1 MFDILVYLFENYL
14 EANAYPDENTLTREL
29 SAAGFDHGEI
39 NQALTWF
46 QGLEDLVS
54 RDTADDA
61 QASTGTRLY
70 TDGEYECL
78 GREGIGLLAFLEG
91 SGILDSI
98 QREQIIDRAFAV
110 NERGLS
116 VEQVKWVVLFVLWG
130 QSDPQQFVFVEDLL
144 FGDHQPALH

>member
-46 QGLEDLVS
+46 EGLEALVNPEVS
-54 RDTADDA
+54 EEVLP
-61 QASTGTRLY
+61 STGVRLY
-70 TDGEYECL
+70 TEGEYECL
-78 GREGIGLLAFLEG
+78 GRDGIGLLTFLEG

-98 QREQIIDRAFAV
+98 RREQIVDRAFAV

-116 VEQVKWVVLFVLWG
+116 VEQVKWIVLFVLWG
-130 QSDPQQFVFVEDLL
+130 QSEPQQFVFVEDLL